1 MERVLIV
8 VDPWQGARLID
19 GILADL
25 RAANEGTSQDLW
37 LSRQQRRARVRK
49 LDALWEAVVDLCDWC

>member
-1 MERVLIV
+1 MARVVIV

-25 RAANEGTSQDLW
+25 RAANEGVSQDLW
-37 LSRQQRRARVRK
+37 LTRQQRRTRVEKARCFVRGRCGP
-49 LDALWEAVVDLCDWC
+49 L